1 MRQVIQSARSGKLTL
16 KEVPDPKV
24 RRGQILV
31 RTRASLIS
39 PGTERTVV
47 KFAKKNQYEVKLENI
62 RKLNPLPKTDLIIM
76 ISSLYHFHDI
86 MENLI
91 HHIMKYCDSFII
103 SEPVI
108 KPSSL

>member
-47 KFAKKNQYEVKLENI
+47 KFAKKNLVSKAKERPDLVRKVLE
-62 RKLNPLPKTDLIIM
+62 KTKRDG
-76 ISSLYHFHDI
+76 
-86 MENLI
+86 
-91 HHIMKYCDSFII
+91 
-103 SEPVI
+103 
-108 KPSSL
+108 